1 MGIVGLGALHE
12 SNFFRSATIPY
23 YNTFYFHIFTFR
35 FHILN
40 LTFYFCSIS
49 HLLELAFVSISLE
62 LLAVTLIFPRILQ
75 QFNFFLALPW
85 MILLVPMGRLLKILR
100 GQHVQFSVSLEPVV
114 VPWTPL
120 QLQTLHQ
127 QLLQVLFFSISTS
140 YTINFPGFNPCFCLT
155 FYLQLVLFR
164 M

>member
-1 MGIVGLGALHE
+1 MNQTSLEAALYL
-12 SNFFRSATIPY
+12 TIIH
-23 YNTFYFHIFTFR
+23 FIFVLFR

-40 LTFYFCSIS
+40 LTFHFCSIS

-75 QFNFFLALPW
+75 QYNFFLALPW

-120 QLQTLHQ
+120 
-127 QLLQVLFFSISTS
+127 
-140 YTINFPGFNPCFCLT
+140 
-155 FYLQLVLFR
+155 
-164 M
+164 